1 VNVLTHEEP
10 VVYLWNIPFNPTNV
24 LVILVSSAIVFFIAM
39 VCTRRLEM
47 KPTGA
52 QNFIEWVVDFTKG
65 IVRSSLDWNTG
76 SRFHLLAFTLLMYIF
91 VSNMLGLPFAIVID
105 GKLWWKSPTADP
117 LITMTL
123 AVMVIGLTH
132 YYGVKLKGTK
142 GYLKTYIQPVS
153 FMLPL
158 KIVEEFSNS
167 LSYGLR
173 LYGNIYAGEVL
184 LGLLVTLT
192 TSSIFGGIL
201 GIPLMIIWQA
211 FSIFIGAI
219 QAYIFA
225 ILSMVYMSH
234 KVGEDH

>member
-1 VNVLTHEEP
+1 MNHETP
-10 VVYLWNIPFNPTNV
+10 VVYLWKIPFNPANV
-24 LVILVSSAIVFFIAM
+24 LVILVSSAIVFIIAM

-47 KPTGA
+47 RPTGA

-65 IVRSSLDWNTG
+65 IVRSSLDWKTG
-76 SRFHLLAFTLLMYIF
+76 ARFHLLAFTLLMYIF
-91 VSNMLGLPFAIVID
+91 VANMLGLPFAIVVD
-105 GKLWWKSPTADP
+105 NKLWWKSPTADP

-132 YYGVKLKGTK
+132 FYGVKLRGTK
-142 GYLKTYIQPVS
+142 GYLKTYVQPVS

-158 KIVEEFSNS
+158 KVVEEFSNS

-184 LGLLVTLT
+184 LGLLVTLST
-192 TSSIFGGIL
+192 ASIFGGIL
-201 GIPLMIIWQA
+201 GIPLMIVWQA

-225 ILSMVYMSH
+225 VLSMVYMSH